1 MSGFSARLRALW
13 RHTEGNSVIGFAL
26 VLPALLGFSF
36 AILEFS
42 LVAFDFHRANEATR
56 RIARAATM
64 IAPLVNQNTLT
75 TAQTA
80 QCTGS
85 SCTGLDALTAD
96 AQQIF
101 PNITVDNVQ
110 ITYTM
115 TTVGDLATPGGIK
128 PLITVRLTGLTHE
141 FLLMRAIPGVPANM
155 TLPPFV
161 TTMLGVWYP
170 PV

>member
-1 MSGFSARLRALW
+1 M
-13 RHTEGNSVIGFAL
+13 
-26 VLPALLGFSF
+26 LPP
-36 AILEFS
+36 
-42 LVAFDFHRANEATR
+42 LVAPKTF
-56 RIARAATM
+56 I
-64 IAPLVNQNTLT
+64 
-75 TAQTA
+75 TAKTA

-85 SCTGLDALTAD
+85 SCTGLAALTAD
-96 AQQIF
+96 AQQIY
-101 PNITVDNVQ
+101 PDITVDNVE

-141 FLLMRAIPGVPANM
+141 FLLLRAVPGVPANM
-155 TLPPFV
+155 TLPPFL